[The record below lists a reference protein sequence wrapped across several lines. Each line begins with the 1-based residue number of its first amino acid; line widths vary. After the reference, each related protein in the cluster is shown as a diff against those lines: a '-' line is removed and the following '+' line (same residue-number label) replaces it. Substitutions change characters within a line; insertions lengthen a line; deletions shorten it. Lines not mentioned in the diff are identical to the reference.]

1 MQKTALRN
9 FAKTVIRCYITR
21 MTVFRRKIYDSLVEW
36 KNSSKGRCALM
47 VEGPRGCGKT
57 TIVKE
62 FAAKEYRSCIFIDF
76 SDCPPGIKEL
86 FSYISDLDYF
96 FFRLQFL
103 TGTKL
108 IARESLIVFDEVQLF
123 PPARQAVKAL
133 VKDGRYDYLETGCL
147 ISIRKNAKDILIPSE
162 EKRIKMCP
170 MDLEEFLAAIGK
182 DNAYDALKTFYSS
195 GKPLGQAAV
204 REAMRLFRL
213 YMVIGGMPQAVSTYL
228 EHNNLEDV
236 DDVKRSIIDLY
247 EDDFYKIDPTGTLSI
262 LFDAIPG
269 ELSTASTRFNV
280 SHANPSLR
288 PSERTVLTNI
298 AELAASRA
306 VLVSYHTNDP
316 NPGFSMTKDLRKF
329 KLYLA
334 DTGLF
339 ITLAFRDKAFTE
351 NLLYRGLM
359 SDKLPVNLGY
369 VYENITARMLEAKG
383 DGLFYHTFY
392 NQESNHIYEI
402 DFLIS
407 RGSKLCPL
415 EVKSSS
421 YTTHTSLDRFRE
433 KYHSGIRTGYLV
445 APKDYRKDGESV
457 CIPPFFVP
465 FI

>member
-1 MQKTALRN
+1 
-9 FAKTVIRCYITR
+9 
-21 MTVFRRKIYDSLVEW
+21 MTIFKRKIYESLVEW
-36 KNSSKGRCALM
+36 KNSSKGRYALM
-47 VEGPRGCGKT
+47 VEGARRVGKS

-62 FAAKEYRSCIFIDF
+62 FAGKEYRSFIFIDF
-76 SDCPPGIKEL
+76 SNCPPGIKEL
-86 FSYISDLDYF
+86 FSSISDLDYF

-103 TGTKL
+103 TGTRL
-108 IARESLIVFDEVQLF
+108 FARESLIVFDEVQLF

-133 VKDGRYDYLETGCL
+133 VRDGRYDYLETGSL
-147 ISIRKNAKDILIPSE
+147 ISIRKNVKDILIPSE
-162 EKRIKMCP
+162 EKKIKMCP
-170 MDLEEFLAAIGK
+170 MDLEEFLQATGK
-182 DNAYDALKTFYSS
+182 ENVYDILRNFYSL
-195 GKPLGQAAV
+195 GKPLGQASL

-228 EHNNLEDV
+228 EQNNLEDV

-247 EDDFYKIDPTGTLSI
+247 EDDFYKIDPTGTLST

-280 SHANPSLR
+280 SHASGSLH

-298 AELAASRA
+298 AELTASRA
-306 VLVSYHTNDP
+306 VLASYHTNDP
-316 NPGFSMTKDLRKF
+316 NVGFPMTKNLRKF

-339 ITLAFRDKAFTE
+339 ITLAFRNKVFTE

-369 VYENITARMLEAKG
+369 VYENITAQMLEAKG

-392 NQESNHIYEI
+392 SRGSNHNYEI

-407 RGSKLCPL
+407 RGNKLCPI

-421 YTTHTSLDRFRE
+421 YTTHASLDMFTE
-433 KYHSGIRTGYLV
+433 KYHSRIRTRYLV
-445 APKDYRKDGESV
+445 APKDYRKDGETV